1 MEDDP
6 IDDNGFSVNTDN
18 EEMDNVSMEMTKMEV
33 MDLDEKEKQKIEVD
47 EKNKLDN
54 DIAVIPEN
62 NHVLM
67 ENYETETNINEG
79 KRICEEKEKEQDEI
93 PKNSSSPRDRS
104 FVNINEEK
112 ESKIEEILNTQLTKQ
127 PISERKQSHS
137 APSSP
142 VHHKLK
148 RANSFDDKSKHMKED
163 IETASILVGMSQTAS
178 SLKKKESAS
187 ITMGQNIAAQ
197 IRSKILNGN
206 LHLAQQAKH
215 VYQSRRPPNLK
226 KFTKITTPPKPPPPP
241 DSPEGIRKDFPDQP
255 KKEIPANDKT
265 RVFLREHINRERDRF
280 RGKRTSSYQEEIDEF
295 RNNTRRAA
303 KRAAFGPNAFNI
315 ETKMPS
321 NFLLNSSPLLNPISS
336 IQPAKDCI
344 NFFSKVTVDEVN
356 KAENTIKTLPSHLE
370 PYKTINELRNLGI
383 LGSSTIEPYKT
394 PAQLRSEISSFKRYH
409 TNGNDDSVESKKN
422 TSITEESKSSRSIQ
436 TSLPLTTSL
445 RFPYGYTTSSSGII
459 SSSLSLPTSSTI
471 KVRKIKEERL
481 SSDNLTSHS
490 TKIHLPID
498 PSSHTQNIGVPV
510 LINSQYI
517 PAGYVAA
524 PFAVRGPP
532 HLPRVGKQ
540 NIQPARP
547 VILSHNISS
556 TAPLIY
562 RPTATISVPTT
573 SHYIPVQIIGSPK
586 MNSSSL
592 RPNVTTIK
600 TVLPIAK
607 SGGIIV
613 KPDSNSKG
621 DTNTASI
628 QNSPVVSRKPTIVLE
643 ENPKFLYREIK
654 RKDLTFEKELGK
666 VIVG

>member
-1 MEDDP
+1 MEDDA
-6 IDDNGFSVNTDN
+6 IDDNGFSGNTDN
-18 EEMDNVSMEMTKMEV
+18 EEMDNVSMEMAKIEV

-47 EKNKLDN
+47 EKNKQDN
-54 DIAVIPEN
+54 IAVVPEN
-62 NHVLM
+62 NYVVM
-67 ENYETETNINEG
+67 GNYETETNMNQG
-79 KRICEEKEKEQDEI
+79 KGLCDEEEKEQDEI
-93 PKNSSSPRDRS
+93 PKKSSSPRDRS
-104 FVNINEEK
+104 FVNINEEE

-148 RANSFDDKSKHMKED
+148 RTNSFDDKSKHLKED

-178 SLKKKESAS
+178 SLKKESSS

-215 VYQSRRPPNLK
+215 FYQSRRPPNLK

-265 RVFLREHINRERDRF
+265 RLFLREHINRERDRF

-315 ETKMPS
+315 ETKMPA

-344 NFFSKVTVDEVN
+344 NFFSKVTADELN

-370 PYKTINELRNLGI
+370 SYKTINELRTSGI
-383 LGSSTIEPYKT
+383 LGSSKVEPYKT
-394 PAQLRSEISSFKRYH
+394 PAQLRSEISSFKKYA
-409 TNGNDDSVESKKN
+409 NDNDDSLENKKDA
-422 TSITEESKSSRSIQ
+422 SITEVSKSSRSIQ

-498 PSSHTQNIGVPV
+498 PSSHAQNIGVPV

-532 HLPRVGKQ
+532 HLPRVGKH

-547 VILSHNISS
+547 VILSQQISS

-586 MNSSSL
+586 
-592 RPNVTTIK
+592 
-600 TVLPIAK
+600 TVLPTAK
-607 SGGIIV
+607 SGNIIV
-613 KPDSNSKG
+613 KPDSSSKR
-621 DTNTASI
+621 DTNIGSI
-628 QNSPVVSRKPTIVLE
+628 QNTDVVSRPPTVHE
-643 ENPKFLYREIK
+643 ENPKVLYREIK
-654 RKDLTFEKELGK
+654 RKDLILEKELGK
-666 VIVG
+666 VIL